1 VIDICGPL
9 TSSVRITEADTPHP
23 WFRRYAAAKVATALE
38 DTRVVLVIGPRQADA
53 ARH

>member
-9 TSSVRITEADTPHP
+9 TSSVRITEANTPRP
-23 WFRRYAAAKVATALE
+23 LFRRYAAAKVATALE

-53 ARH
+53 SRH